1 MSEIIFP
8 KNWNKL
14 DEQEQKEWISQ
25 YYMLKQKIPEPFF
38 VKDDKLLKGYLKFGS
53 GNKVKLGL
61 KDARLKRRN
70 PNIVREFEEWVNKW
84 LITVFHD
91 KKTPQIKY
99 FGISN
104 PSLDKWTAQELSP
117 YILSKI
123 NGIIMK
129 IKWKYGLFKGNKRK
143 KRNKK

>member
-1 MSEIIFP
+1 MSDIVFP
-8 KNWNKL
+8 KNWTKL
-14 DEQEQKEWISQ
+14 NEHDQKEWILEH
-25 YYMLKQKIPEPFF
+25 YMPKQKIPEPFF
-38 VKDDKLLKGYLKFGS
+38 VKDDQLVKGYLKFDS
-53 GNKVKLGL
+53 GNKVKLGK
-61 KDARLKRRN
+61 KDARLKRKN
-70 PNIVREFEEWVNKW
+70 PNIVREFQEWVGRW
-84 LITVFHD
+84 LFTVFHD
-91 KKTPQIKY
+91 KTAPQIKY

-129 IKWKYGLFKGNKRK
+129 IKWKYGLFKGNKGK